1 MVVMKHKV
9 FQMGIPFQDAHR
21 TYEPRGYPRFS
32 WEGFKRAYHAASN
45 PIQRYDAMLDE
56 VEAFI
61 NAVGMEN
68 VVSCREQLLGVQ
80 KIVTVWYRAEA
91 GSTSSNKPYE
101 ASMAEL

>member
-1 MVVMKHKV
+1 MVVMRHKV
-9 FQMGIPFQDAHR
+9 FQMSLSLQDPDR
-21 TYEPRGYPRFS
+21 PYETRGYPRFS

-91 GSTSSNKPYE
+91 GSPSSNKTHK
-101 ASMAEL
+101 AIMAEL